1 MLLMVDSVLRVR
13 RWRRRRRR
21 RRDGARKTKTPHGN
35 VGKKNMIN
43 LAHSGSGRLGA
54 HIARDFSTKNKSRKI
69 RNLKFLE

>member
-35 VGKKNMIN
+35 VGKKMIN

-54 HIARDFSTKNKSRKI
+54 HIARDFSTKNKSKKI